1 MSDLPAFFRQALPAL
16 SSPRL
21 FLRAFDPADAEILEG
36 LINDPQIAAGT
47 LAIPHPYPEGA
58 GLPWIEGH
66 AESWRVGKGAT
77 WAVTRRGAMSA
88 SLPNGAMSASLP
100 NGAMSASL
108 LGAMSLRLTLAHRRG
123 EIGYWIARAAWGNGY
138 ATEAVRAVIA
148 FAFDDLGLHRVDAH
162 HFVENTASGQVM
174 RKAGMRSEGRRR
186 GAFFRAGVP
195 RDVEEYAIL
204 RTDPRG

>member
-21 FLRAFDPADAEILEG
+21 LLRAFDPADAEILEG

-47 LAIPHPYPEGA
+47 LTIPHPYPEGA

-77 WAVTRRGAMSA
+77 WAVTRRGA
-88 SLPNGAMSASLP
+88 LSASLP